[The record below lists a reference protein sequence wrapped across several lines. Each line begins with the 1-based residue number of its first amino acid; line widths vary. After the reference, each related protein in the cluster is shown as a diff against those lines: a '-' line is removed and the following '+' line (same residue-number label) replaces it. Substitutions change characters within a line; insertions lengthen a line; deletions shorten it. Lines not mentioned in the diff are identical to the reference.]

1 MVYLNTWPD
10 TDAAAELPTL
20 STFVGSWVWM
30 VLVRNLVLEVSFY
43 EFWHQL
49 LFGSLAS
56 KSITQYRYSEQSPYE
71 SKKEGGNPQM
81 NVWLERFFSICGFC
95 WSTAWECYIVH
106 SWSTHKI
113 PACSA
118 ASGVGA
124 GDGGGGGSGLFGLGC
139 QMSDLSL
146 ADVTG
151 RPLMVLW
158 FILAFPI
165 TTQFRGIHF
174 FTCHRGMHPWWDR
187 KLGLMQGDVGAFMYR
202 HVHSLHHKSHNPGP
216 WSSLSMHPV
225 EHLLYFSCFAL
236 AFVIPYHPL
245 HLLCNKFHTDIS
257 ALGGH
262 DGYGAPGADDVGHY
276 LHHSKFECNYGFSF
290 PNYLDKLC
298 GTYEDG
304 KKYLPKKAK

>member
-1 MVYLNTWPD
+1 MFFRPFFIYPFLRYLNTWPD

-56 KSITQYRYSEQSPYE
+56 KSEFFYIYFFKKSHLPLPWACDAMFHLLARHSDRCHVWGYDAMPGITQYRYSEQSPYE

-81 NVWLERFFSICGFC
+81 NVWRERFFSICGFC

-146 ADVTG
+146 YVCY
-151 RPLMVLW
+151 LV
-158 FILAFPI
+158 INS
-165 TTQFRGIHF
+165 RG
-174 FTCHRGMHPWWDR
+174 
-187 KLGLMQGDVGAFMYR
+187 
-202 HVHSLHHKSHNPGP
+202 
-216 WSSLSMHPV
+216 
-225 EHLLYFSCFAL
+225 
-236 AFVIPYHPL
+236 
-245 HLLCNKFHTDIS
+245 
-257 ALGGH
+257 
-262 DGYGAPGADDVGHY
+262 
-276 LHHSKFECNYGFSF
+276 
-290 PNYLDKLC
+290 
-298 GTYEDG
+298 
-304 KKYLPKKAK
+304 